1 MIVDLLRND
10 LGRVCAFG
18 SVQVPELCA
27 LKTFP
32 TLHHLVSTI
41 TGTLR
46 AEFDATD
53 AMRALFP
60 CGSISGAPKIRA
72 MQILDEMETV
82 KRGVAMGAIGY
93 FGFDGDADW
102 NVAIRTITLKNG
114 AAHFHVGGGI
124 TCGSE
129 AQSEYSEMLLKAS
142 ALRHALDGNRN

>member
-10 LGRVCAFG
+10 LGRVCEFG

-32 TLHHLVSTI
+32 TLHHLVSTV

-46 AEFDATD
+46 ENLDATD

-72 MQILDEMETV
+72 MQILSEMETTR
-82 KRGVAMGAIGY
+82 RGASMGAIGY

-102 NVAIRTITLKNG
+102 NVAIRTITLQKQV
-114 AAHFHVGGGI
+114 AHFHVGGGI

-129 AQSEYSEMLLKAS
+129 AQSEYEEMLLKAA
-142 ALRHALDGNRN
+142 ALQRALKISD